1 MKKSLSTALIAAA
14 AFVAG
19 AAAYTT
25 ASTVDM
31 RDIHAYHQFELP
43 AQSVVE
49 PGAIVAIGANGRLE
63 RVCAFS
69 LGTNEVDGQTVNNAY
84 DNKLRRQVRT
94 MLASV
99 DLDVLPFADAGPSR
113 PGVAFLGE
121 HVRLNDAGKGGRDF
135 ADAGCNTRIMKK
147 LNAGATVCSV
157 TQTLVDSITGAPSAI
172 VLSNWGVIFPKAAFD
187 AAGLPFKPAAAA
199 ALSNPPRCNAAIR
212 TATPIGV
219 QVRRYL
225 GLIEAKP
232 LPTTERE
239 AYETASL

>member
-1 MKKSLSTALIAAA
+1 MKKSLSTALVAAA
-14 AFVAG
+14 AFIAG

-31 RDIHAYHQFELP
+31 RDIYAYHHFDLP
-43 AQSVVE
+43 AQSMVE
-49 PGAIVAIGANGRLE
+49 PGAIVAIGTDGTLE

-69 LGTNEVDGQTVNNAY
+69 LSEQDVDNDPVSNAY

-94 MLASV
+94 LLASV
-99 DLDVLPFADAGPSR
+99 DLDILPFTDAGPSR
-113 PGVAFLGE
+113 PGVAFLGAL
-121 HVRLNDAGKGGRDF
+121 VRLNEAGKGGRDF
-135 ADAGCNTRIMKK
+135 ADTGCSTRIMKK
-147 LNAGATVCSV
+147 LNDGATVCSV
-157 TQTLVDSITGAPSAI
+157 TRTLVDSITGAPSAI
-172 VLSNWGVIFPKAAFD
+172 VLSNWGVIFPESAFRD
-187 AAGLPFKPAAAA
+187 AGLKLEPAAAA

-232 LPTTERE
+232 LPPIERE
-239 AYETASL
+239 GYETASL